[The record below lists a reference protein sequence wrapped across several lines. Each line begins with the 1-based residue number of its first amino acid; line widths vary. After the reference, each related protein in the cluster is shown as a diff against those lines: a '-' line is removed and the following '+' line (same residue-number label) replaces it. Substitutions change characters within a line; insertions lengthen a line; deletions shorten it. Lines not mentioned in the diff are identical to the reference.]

1 MFYTLTKRL
10 NLFASLSVEI
20 ILQIKLDIYTVIVT
34 VIPVNVSWIQLES
47 KLALLILTRINKS
60 DIIIGCELETMKIL

>member
-1 MFYTLTKRL
+1 MKEKL

-20 ILQIKLDIYTVIVT
+20 ILQIKLDIYTCKCIMDTYSLKV
-34 VIPVNVSWIQLES
+34 

-60 DIIIGCELETMKIL
+60 EYYYRV